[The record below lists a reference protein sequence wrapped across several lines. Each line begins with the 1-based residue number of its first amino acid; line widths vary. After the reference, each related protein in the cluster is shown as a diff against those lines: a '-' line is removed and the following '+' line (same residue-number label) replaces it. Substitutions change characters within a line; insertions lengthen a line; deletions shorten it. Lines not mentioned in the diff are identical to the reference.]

1 MSKITAEELR
11 AGIVFGDPDNNEFVY
26 MPGGEIGNDPKP
38 FCIFENNDGLHDVP
52 FDEALE
58 LIAKLHLKPAIHPT
72 LGSKSY

>member
-1 MSKITAEELR
+1 
-11 AGIVFGDPDNNEFVY
+11 

-58 LIAKLHLKPAIHPT
+58 LIIKLHLKPAIHPT